1 MIIGAVVG
9 AVTAALLTPVF
20 YDTLNSAGINASNAI
35 NQSPRTETLFA
46 IANATWYMV
55 LIALFAGVAKQVSA

>member
-20 YDTLNSAGINASNAI
+20 YDTLNAAGINATS
-35 NQSPRTETLFA
+35 RTTLFA

-55 LIALFAGVAKQVSA
+55 FIALFAGVAKQVSA